1 VAQTSVYDTG
11 PMPSPLA
18 RHSMLEPGVD
28 FPSHGS
34 FGAAPCVVLLAQAW
48 REHIESEPV
57 RPS

>member
-1 VAQTSVYDTG
+1 
-11 PMPSPLA
+11 
-18 RHSMLEPGVD
+18 MLEPGVD